1 MIFKSIKLRN
11 FRQFIKAEIPLDT
24 NGLKNV
30 ILIKGENTTGKT
42 SLANAFTWCLFGLSS
57 FKDSVL
63 NRKVEY
69 DLQHENTIDVE
80 VTLCIEH
87 KGSDYYI
94 NRRQR
99 FKKNNI
105 KAAALGT
112 SELMVLV
119 KSFETGESRPLENS
133 QSQDDLQDNIKSIF
147 PTYLSDYL
155 ILKGEMLSSIEDRAV
170 QNRKIVEFAK
180 AVKLMLQLQPIE
192 NAIHDLK
199 NTRKL
204 FVKELQSTDKD
215 KIDQIKTEQER
226 LNNEID
232 KSIREFEKNKND
244 IETLANDIDR
254 LNEKIKLGGVDD
266 EKLVIEKDGLD
277 KAISS
282 HEAYQKEKRNAFLEG
297 FPKMLTTHLISQL
310 WPKAK
315 DEIKVSGV
323 EGLYVPGITEKA
335 VNELLKRGVCICGN
349 KLEEGSEARKTL
361 TELLDT
367 IPPKSIGG
375 EIDVFK
381 TYGDSKC
388 DDSESQFLRQQFD
401 ACKNDISR
409 AQTEIERATKRV
421 VEITQL
427 LKSGENTSEL
437 QNQINAK
444 LAEKNRINDANLEMK
459 ENIGKLQAKLEDVE
473 KKLKELT
480 VNVKSNAD
488 VYLAI
493 EYVDR
498 ISSMLNDFY
507 NKSEQHRLEDLNNK
521 VNEIFLS
528 VFSQKNYKLRMD
540 STYKPVAFDNQNQR
554 VTLSGAESIF
564 IVLSFISAILNL
576 AMNPKDDK
584 FHAESYPWVLDAP
597 FSNFDSIN
605 TASAC
610 RCIPNLTGQLII
622 LSKEV
627 DVMKDILNERVSKYY
642 ELIPDE
648 GDGNDRF
655 VTSVK
660 EMQI

>member
-1 MIFKSIKLRN
+1 
-11 FRQFIKAEIPLDT
+11 
-24 NGLKNV
+24 
-30 ILIKGENTTGKT
+30 
-42 SLANAFTWCLFGLSS
+42 
-57 FKDSVL
+57 
-63 NRKVEY
+63 
-69 DLQHENTIDVE
+69 
-80 VTLCIEH
+80 
-87 KGSDYYI
+87 
-94 NRRQR
+94 
-99 FKKNNI
+99 
-105 KAAALGT
+105 
-112 SELMVLV
+112 
-119 KSFETGESRPLENS
+119 
-133 QSQDDLQDNIKSIF
+133 
-147 PTYLSDYL
+147 
-155 ILKGEMLSSIEDRAV
+155 MLSSIEDRAV

-204 FVKELQSTDKD
+204 FVKELQSTDTD

-232 KSIREFEKNKND
+232 KSIKEIEKNKND

-254 LNEKIKLGGVDD
+254 LIEKIKLGGVDD
-266 EKLVIEKDGLD
+266 KKLVIEKDGLD
-277 KAISS
+277 KDISS
-282 HEAYQKEKRNAFLEG
+282 HEAYQKEKRNKFLES
-297 FPKMLTTHLISQL
+297 FPKKLWKHLISQL
-310 WPKAK
+310 WPKVE
-315 DEIKVSGV
+315 DEIKASGV
-323 EGLYVPGITEKA
+323 EGLYVPGITAKT
-335 VNELLKRGVCICGN
+335 VNELLHRGTCICGN
-349 KLEEGSEARKTL
+349 KLEEGSEACKTL
-361 TELLDT
+361 RELLDT

-375 EIDVFK
+375 EIDDFK
-381 TYGDSKC
+381 RYGAKC
-388 DDSESQFLRQQFD
+388 DDSESQLLRKEFD
-401 ACKNDISR
+401 ACKNEISR
-409 AQTEIERATKRV
+409 AQAEIERATKRV
-421 VEITQL
+421 AEITQL
-427 LKSGENTSEL
+427 LNSGEKTSIL
-437 QNQINAK
+437 QDQINAK
-444 LAEKNRINDANLEMK
+444 VAEKNRINDANLELK
-459 ENIGKLQAKLEDVE
+459 ENIGKLHANLENVE

-528 VFSQKNYKLRMD
+528 VFSQKNYKLKMD
-540 STYKPVAFDNQNQR
+540 NTYKPVAFDYQNQR

-648 GDGNDRF
+648 GAGNDRF